1 MAEKSGILNRSGTS
15 ISALN
20 IPGATETRMD
30 LTIAADRMRTPGVIT
45 KNIMIVIGR
54 STEQND
60 TPLSTVINITD
71 RFIGK
76 IITAIR

>member
-1 MAEKSGILNRSGTS
+1 MAEKAGIINRSGTS

-20 IPGATETRMD
+20 IPGATETRIG
-30 LTIAADRMRTPGVIT
+30 LTITADRISTPGVIT

-60 TPLSTVINITD
+60 TFLGTGINITD
-71 RFIGK
+71 RFIDK